1 MTGRYLHNL
10 LRGLDDTREVVVPG
24 RAAQGDV
31 LKEVWRA
38 AQDEADDAYAI
49 WRDVRGGDAY
59 LLYRAAADRADAA
72 LDALVAARTAPAL
85 AR

>member
-1 MTGRYLHNL
+1 MTGRHLHNL
-10 LRGLDDTREVVVPG
+10 LRGLDDTREVVVAG

-38 AQDEADDAYAI
+38 AQDEADHAYAI
-49 WRDVRGGDAY
+49 WRDARDGDAY

-72 LDALVAARTAPAL
+72 LDALVAARTAPAV